1 MANDAPYVFAV
12 GILGNLVSFCCFL
25 APVPTFYRVCKK
37 KTTESFQ
44 SLPYVA
50 ALFTSMLWIFYAYI
64 KTGEILLITI
74 NAFGCFIETV
84 YLIIYITYCPK
95 KARYFTF
102 KMIFLF
108 NVGVIFLVVLLTHVL
123 AKERT
128 ARIELLG
135 WICVVLST
143 SVFAAPLSIIKVVI
157 RTKSVEFMPITLSV
171 LLTVS
176 AIMWMAYGILLR
188 DIYVTLP
195 NFVGITFG
203 TIQIVLYFIYRKHK
217 PVKDQKLAEHKD
229 NVTNEENANTAARS
243 VNQGAN
249 AVAFV
254 DVEFGEKKEVK
265 KVEEAEKKQD
275 QVGNSRDRT
284 EHNNNN
290 NKTREASTQ
299 LQHREG

>member
-37 KTTESFQ
+37 KTTEGFQ

-84 YLIIYITYCPK
+84 YLVIYITYCPR
-95 KARYFTF
+95 KARFFTF

-157 RTKSVEFMPITLSV
+157 RTKSVEFMPITLSL

-176 AIMWMAYGILLR
+176 AIMWLAYGILLR

-203 TIQIVLYFIYRKHK
+203 TIQIVLYFIYRKHT
-217 PVKDQKLAEHKD
+217 PSKDQKLPEHKD
-229 NVTNEENANTAARS
+229 NATNEENANTAVSSENHA
-243 VNQGAN
+243 AN
-249 AVAFV
+249 SGGFV
-254 DVEFGEKKEVK
+254 DIEIGEKKGVK
-265 KVEEAEKKQD
+265 KVEEAQKKQD
-275 QVGNSRDRT
+275 QT
-284 EHNNNN
+284 E

-299 LQHREG
+299 QVQHN

>member
-1 MANDAPYVFAV
+1 MTHDPRLIFAA
-12 GILGNLVSFCCFL
+12 GLLGNLVSFCCFL

-37 KTTESFQ
+37 KTTEGFQ

-84 YLIIYITYCPK
+84 YLVIYITYCPK
-95 KARYFTF
+95 KARYFTL

-108 NVGVIFLVVLLTHVL
+108 NVGVIFLVILLTHVL

-157 RTKSVEFMPITLSV
+157 RTKSVEFMPITLSL

-195 NFVGITFG
+195 NFVGVTFG
-203 TIQIVLYFIYRKHK
+203 TIQIVLYLIYRKNK
-217 PVKDQKLAEHKD
+217 PVKDEKVPEQKD
-229 NVTNEENANTAARS
+229 DVTNNDENANTTAS
-243 VNQGAN
+243 DGSGL
-249 AVAFV
+249 V
-254 DVEFGEKKEVK
+254 DIELGEKKEEK
-265 KVEEAEKKQD
+265 HVEKIEKKQEQVVNARD
-275 QVGNSRDRT
+275 QT
-284 EHNNNN
+284 QLNNNS
-290 NKTREASTQ
+290 NKTREGTQ
-299 LQHREG
+299 LRVTT

>member
-1 MANDAPYVFAV
+1 MAHANPMIFVV

-37 KTTESFQ
+37 KTTEGFQ

-84 YLIIYITYCPK
+84 YLVIYIIYCPK
-95 KARYFTF
+95 KARFFTF

-157 RTKSVEFMPITLSV
+157 RTKSVEFMPITLSL

-176 AIMWMAYGILLR
+176 ATMWMAYGILLR

-203 TIQIVLYFIYRKHK
+203 TIQIVLYLIYRKSK
-217 PVKDQKLAEHKD
+217 PVKDQKLPEHKD
-229 NVTNEENANTAARS
+229 HVVNDENASTAVS
-243 VNQGAN
+243 GENQGPN
-249 AVAFV
+249 TTGFV
-254 DVEFGEKKEVK
+254 DIEIGEKKQVQEQ
-265 KVEEAEKKQD
+265 AEKKQD
-275 QVGNSRDRT
+275 QQFVNARDQT
-284 EHNNNN
+284 EHN
-290 NKTREASTQ
+290 KTTES
-299 LQHREG
+299 

>member
-1 MANDAPYVFAV
+1 
-12 GILGNLVSFCCFL
+12 
-25 APVPTFYRVCKK
+25 
-37 KTTESFQ
+37 
-44 SLPYVA
+44 
-50 ALFTSMLWIFYAYI
+50 
-64 KTGEILLITI
+64 
-74 NAFGCFIETV
+74 
-84 YLIIYITYCPK
+84 
-95 KARYFTF
+95 
-102 KMIFLF
+102 
-108 NVGVIFLVVLLTHVL
+108 
-123 AKERT
+123 
-128 ARIELLG
+128 
-135 WICVVLST
+135 
-143 SVFAAPLSIIKVVI
+143 
-157 RTKSVEFMPITLSV
+157 
-171 LLTVS
+171 
-176 AIMWMAYGILLR
+176 
-188 DIYVTLP
+188 
-195 NFVGITFG
+195 VGITFG

>member
-1 MANDAPYVFAV
+1 MANDTPIVFAV
-12 GILGNLVSFCCFL
+12 GILGNIVSFFCFL
-25 APVPTFYRVCKK
+25 APVPTFVRVCKK
-37 KTTESFQ
+37 KTTEGFQ

-74 NAFGCFIETV
+74 NVFGCFIETV
-84 YLIIYITYCPK
+84 YLVIYITYCPK
-95 KARYFTF
+95 KARIFTF

-108 NVGVIFLVVLLTHVL
+108 NVGVIFLVILLTHVL

-157 RTKSVEFMPITLSV
+157 RTKSVEFMPITLSL
-171 LLTVS
+171 LLTLS

-195 NFVGITFG
+195 NFVGVTFG
-203 TIQIVLYFIYRKHK
+203 TMQIVLYLIYRKNK
-217 PVKDQKLAEHKD
+217 PANQKVPEQKND
-229 NVTNEENANTAARS
+229 VINDENANANVS
-243 VNQGAN
+243 GENQGTNN
-249 AVAFV
+249 ATGLV
-254 DVEFGEKKEVK
+254 DIELGEKQVQ
-265 KVEEAEKKQD
+265 EAEKKQD
-275 QVGNSRDRT
+275 QT
-284 EHNNNN
+284 ES
-290 NKTREASTQ
+290 NKTREGIQ
-299 LQHREG
+299 LRTTT

>member
-1 MANDAPYVFAV
+1 
-12 GILGNLVSFCCFL
+12 
-25 APVPTFYRVCKK
+25 
-37 KTTESFQ
+37 
-44 SLPYVA
+44 
-50 ALFTSMLWIFYAYI
+50 MLWIFYAYI

-84 YLIIYITYCPK
+84 YLVIYIIYCPK
-95 KARYFTF
+95 KARFFTF

-157 RTKSVEFMPITLSV
+157 RTKSVEFMPITLSL

-176 AIMWMAYGILLR
+176 ATMWMAYGILLR

-203 TIQIVLYFIYRKHK
+203 TIQIVLYLIYRKSK
-217 PVKDQKLAEHKD
+217 PVKDQKLPEHKNHVVND
-229 NVTNEENANTAARS
+229 ENASTAVS
-243 VNQGAN
+243 GENQGPN
-249 AVAFV
+249 TTGFV
-254 DVEFGEKKEVK
+254 DIEIGEKKQVQEQ
-265 KVEEAEKKQD
+265 AEKKQD
-275 QVGNSRDRT
+275 QQFVNARDQT
-284 EHNNNN
+284 EH
-290 NKTREASTQ
+290 NKTRES
-299 LQHREG
+299 